1 MFQLRQSFLL
11 FLTASIWGSA
21 FIAQSLGM
29 DHVSPFT
36 FTFVRTLIG
45 ALFLLPLISIL
56 KALYKNKIKEKT
68 YGKKDLLLG
77 SLCCGSCLIAGESF
91 QQFGLLT
98 TDAGKAG
105 FITSMYIIFV
115 PIISI
120 FLGKKINRFIWIGVI
135 LSAVGLYL
143 LCIKQDLS
151 IEKGD
156 FLIFICAIA
165 FAIHILVIDHFVKK
179 VDAVA
184 LSCGQFFMA
193 SIMGLILMLIFDRQ
207 DLNYDDFL
215 KALPAMA
222 YAGIMS
228 NGIAYTL
235 QIVGQRGLNP
245 TIATLIMSLESVMAV
260 IFGVIFLHESLM
272 QKEIIGCVLM
282 FSAVIIAQCPFK
294 K

>member
-1 MFQLRQSFLL
+1 MFELRQSFLL
-11 FLTASIWGSA
+11 FITASIWGSA

-45 ALFLLPLISIL
+45 ALFLLPLMPIL
-56 KALYKNKIKEKT
+56 KALYKNKVKEKS
-68 YGKKDLLLG
+68 YNKKDLLLG
-77 SLCCGSCLIAGESF
+77 SLCCGLCLITGESF

-115 PIISI
+115 PIVSI

-135 LSAVGLYL
+135 LSAIGLYM

-151 IEKGD
+151 IERGD
-156 FLIFICAIA
+156 FLIFLCAIA

-193 SIMGLILMLIFDRQ
+193 SIMGLILLLIFDRQ
-207 DLNYDDFL
+207 DLSYDDFIA
-215 KALPAMA
+215 ALPAMA

-260 IFGVIFLHESLM
+260 IFGVIFLQESLM

>member
-1 MFQLRQSFLL
+1 MFELRQSFLL
-11 FLTASIWGSA
+11 FITASIWGSA

-45 ALFLLPLISIL
+45 ALFLLPLIPIL
-56 KALYKNKIKEKT
+56 KALYKNKVKEKS
-68 YGKKDLLLG
+68 YNKKDLLLG
-77 SLCCGSCLIAGESF
+77 SLCCGLCLITGESF

-115 PIISI
+115 PIVSI

-135 LSAVGLYL
+135 LSAIGLYM

-151 IEKGD
+151 IERGD
-156 FLIFICAIA
+156 FLIFLCAIA
-165 FAIHILVIDHFVKK
+165 FAIHILVIDHYVKK

-193 SIMGLILMLIFDRQ
+193 SIMGLILLLIFDRQ
-207 DLNYDDFL
+207 DLSYDDFIA
-215 KALPAMA
+215 ALPAMA

-260 IFGVIFLHESLM
+260 IFGVIFLQESLM

>member
-1 MFQLRQSFLL
+1 MFELRQSFLL

-29 DHVSPFT
+29 NHVSPFT
-36 FTFVRTLIG
+36 FTFVRTFIG

-56 KALYKNKIKEKT
+56 KTLYKNKVKEKT
-68 YGKKDLLLG
+68 YTKKDLLLG
-77 SLCCGSCLIAGESF
+77 SLCCGLCLITGESF

-120 FLGKKINRFIWIGVI
+120 FLGKRVNRFIWIGVI

-193 SIMGLILMLIFDRQ
+193 SIIGLILMLIFDRNQ
-207 DLNYDDFL
+207 LTYDNFL
-215 KALPAMA
+215 AALPAMA

>member
-56 KALYKNKIKEKT
+56 KALYKNKVKEKT